1 MPHQL
6 HQVRSEKQ
14 ILSHFLFTNKIADY
28 ATLKVLLLQP
38 SSPLL
43 SAYINSFLKDDDSQK
58 YLDVLLHYY
67 DSHNLLPHLLLSL
80 ASFEIKST
88 NICNPLFRG
97 NTLFSRIY
105 SLYLTEYCS
114 FFLTETSKAL
124 LNFLSAIHYDDKI
137 NNQEDISVIITTYF
151 SLISDSFK
159 YIPQELLWVLHCIY
173 QKVLISRGKSD
184 AMISIN
190 TLFFL
195 RYLFIPFKETPSLF
209 KIIQSQISSIFLHLQ
224 TVEHNEQTKPI
235 VDLIDCILNKIYCIT
250 SPHSTHPKM
259 FDSSSDNEL
268 LFILRSNKDLILS
281 NYEGDP
287 CDLSSLFSQHETS
300 TVPINSHSDK

>member
-1 MPHQL
+1 MSVPPQTLQKNSGPFYSHISFPRTNIMPQYL

-38 SSPLL
+38 SSPL
-43 SAYINSFLKDDDSQK
+43 
-58 YLDVLLHYY
+58 
-67 DSHNLLPHLLLSL
+67 
-80 ASFEIKST
+80 
-88 NICNPLFRG
+88 G

-105 SLYLTEYCS
+105 SLYLTQYCS

-124 LNFLSAIHYDDKI
+124 LNFLSAIHYDDKT
-137 NNQEDISVIITTYF
+137 NNQEDVSVIITTYF

-173 QKVLISRGKSD
+173 QKVLISRSKTD

-259 FDSSSDNEL
+259 FDSSSDDDL

-287 CDLSSLFSQHETS
+287 CDLSSLFSQYETPI
-300 TVPINSHSDK
+300 VPIHFHWNK